1 LKNPFYHIVPMLFT
15 DYSLPSDLPVHLPM
29 LLPVLFLPLGKGVE
43 RREEKRREEK
53 RTDQLIFLKLPFR
66 ANYFL
71 LNIPYFPD
79 S

>member
-1 LKNPFYHIVPMLFT
+1 MENQFSKNRSFHFLLKGLK
-15 DYSLPSDLPVHLPM
+15 PSQQGDW
-29 LLPVLFLPLGKGVE
+29 KGIE